1 MRILSHLVILSH
13 NGEGERIR
21 SPSNKTYKEDCIM
34 NQQSEE
40 TFSISQ
46 VSERTGVT
54 ENRIRDWHEK
64 GFLPEIQQISVGSR
78 LHRRFTERDIQM
90 ISTINE
96 YQIQGF
102 VLKVAVEKAKDRW

>member
-1 MRILSHLVILSH
+1 M
-13 NGEGERIR
+13 
-21 SPSNKTYKEDCIM
+21 K
-34 NQQSEE
+34 QQSEE

-78 LHRRFTERDIQM
+78 LHRRFTEKDIQM
-90 ISTINE
+90 ITTINE
-96 YQIQGF
+96 CQKQGF
-102 VLKVAVEKAKDRW
+102 VLKVAVEKAKGRR

>member
-1 MRILSHLVILSH
+1 
-13 NGEGERIR
+13 
-21 SPSNKTYKEDCIM
+21 M
-34 NQQSEE
+34 NQQSHE

-64 GFLPEIQQISVGSR
+64 GFLKVVHQISVGNR
-78 LHRRFTERDIQM
+78 LHRRFTEKDIQM
-90 ISTINE
+90 IRTINE

-102 VLKVAVEKAKDRW
+102 VLKVAVEKAKERR

>member
-1 MRILSHLVILSH
+1 
-13 NGEGERIR
+13 
-21 SPSNKTYKEDCIM
+21 M
-34 NQQSEE
+34 NQQSHE

-90 ISTINE
+90 ITKINE

-102 VLKVAVEKAKDRW
+102 VLKVAVEKAKGRR

>member
-1 MRILSHLVILSH
+1 M
-13 NGEGERIR
+13 
-21 SPSNKTYKEDCIM
+21 K
-34 NQQSEE
+34 QQSEE

-78 LHRRFTERDIQM
+78 LHRRFTARDIQM
-90 ISTINE
+90 ITRINE

>member
-1 MRILSHLVILSH
+1 M
-13 NGEGERIR
+13 
-21 SPSNKTYKEDCIM
+21 M
-34 NQQSEE
+34 NQQSHE

-78 LHRRFTERDIQM
+78 LHRRFTEKDIQM
-90 ISTINE
+90 ITTINE
-96 YQIQGF
+96 YQKQGF